1 MSVSSYMDEETKQEG
16 IRMIRIRLSVCYA
29 MAIAL
34 SAACG
39 HTPSTDAGR
48 TVRTVEISHQVNPH
62 VMYASPGEEVRWTN
76 ARSNAV
82 RVGFLN
88 LRLLDDHRC
97 QKGIVDLFGQVNDL
111 VTIAPGESISLCF
124 ARTGDLRYNV
134 WFDPEDPRGV
144 ISPTLTISIR
154 G

>member
-1 MSVSSYMDEETKQEG
+1 MT
-16 IRMIRIRLSVCYA
+16 RISLSVCCA

-39 HTPSTDAGR
+39 HTPTETGR
-48 TVRTVEISHQVNPH
+48 TVRTVEISHQVNPT

-76 ARSNAV
+76 ARENAV

-88 LRLLDDHRC
+88 LRLLEDHRC

-134 WFDPEDPRGV
+134 WFDPEDPRGA

-154 G
+154 GG

>member
-1 MSVSSYMDEETKQEG
+1 MT
-16 IRMIRIRLSVCYA
+16 RIHLSLCCA

-39 HTPSTDAGR
+39 HMPSSNAGR
-48 TVRTVEISHQVNPH
+48 TVRTVEISHQVNPR

-76 ARSNAV
+76 ARSNTV
-82 RVGFLN
+82 RIGFLSK
-88 LRLLDDHRC
+88 RLLEDHRC

>member
-1 MSVSSYMDEETKQEG
+1 
-16 IRMIRIRLSVCYA
+16 
-29 MAIAL
+29 MAITL

-39 HTPSTDAGR
+39 HTPSTETGR
-48 TVRTVEISHQVNPH
+48 TVRTVEISQQVNPS

-76 ARSNAV
+76 ARENAV

-88 LRLLDDHRC
+88 LRLLEDHRC

-134 WFDPEDPRGV
+134 WFDPEDPRGA

-154 G
+154 GG

>member
-1 MSVSSYMDEETKQEG
+1 MT
-16 IRMIRIRLSVCYA
+16 RIRLSMGCA
-29 MAIAL
+29 MAIAF
-34 SAACG
+34 SVACG

-48 TVRTVEISHQVNPH
+48 SVRTVEISQQVNPR

-82 RVGFLN
+82 RIGFLSK
-88 LRLLDDHRC
+88 RLLEDHRC
-97 QKGIVDLFGQVNDL
+97 QKGIVDLFGQVDDL

-124 ARTGDLRYNV
+124 ARTGDLQYNV
-134 WFDPEDPRGV
+134 WFDPEDPRGA

-154 G
+154 GG

>member
-1 MSVSSYMDEETKQEG
+1 MT
-16 IRMIRIRLSVCYA
+16 RIRLSMCCA

-39 HTPSTDAGR
+39 HAPSTDARR
-48 TVRTVEISHQVNPH
+48 TVRTVEISQQVNPR

-76 ARSNAV
+76 SRSNTV
-82 RVGFLN
+82 RIGFLSK
-88 LRLLDDHRC
+88 RLLEDHRC
-97 QKGIVDLFGQVNDL
+97 QKGIVDLFGQVDDL

-124 ARTGDLRYNV
+124 ARIGDLQYNV
-134 WFDPEDPRGV
+134 WFDPEDPRGA

-154 G
+154 GG

>member
-1 MSVSSYMDEETKQEG
+1 MDEETKQEG

-48 TVRTVEISHQVNPH
+48 SVRTVEISQQVNPR

-76 ARSNAV
+76 ARSNTV
-82 RVGFLN
+82 RIGVLSKRMLG
-88 LRLLDDHRC
+88 DHRC
-97 QKGIVDLFGQVNDL
+97 QKGIVDLFGQVDDL

-124 ARTGDLRYNV
+124 ARTGDLH
-134 WFDPEDPRGV
+134 
-144 ISPTLTISIR
+144 
-154 G
+154 

>member
-1 MSVSSYMDEETKQEG
+1 MT
-16 IRMIRIRLSVCYA
+16 RISLSVCCT

-39 HTPSTDAGR
+39 HRHETGR
-48 TVRTVEISHQVNPH
+48 TVRTVEISQQVNPR
-62 VMYASPGEEVRWTN
+62 VMYASLGEEVRWTN
-76 ARSNAV
+76 ARRNAV

-88 LRLLDDHRC
+88 KRLLEDHRC
-97 QKGIVDLFGQVNDL
+97 QKGVVDLFGEVDDL

-124 ARTGDLRYNV
+124 ARTGDLQYNV
-134 WFDPEDPRGV
+134 WFDPQDPRGA

-154 G
+154 GG